1 MMDYNLHIIQ
11 AKKRITD
18 LCYKTTGDVYASFSG
33 GKDSTIILELLKQC
47 GLEGQVKAIFCD
59 TGIELKATKDF
70 VQWVSEHWYKN
81 VEIIKPEFSFAE
93 TIKKH
98 GKPALSKL
106 KSKCIRTYQKDPS
119 CKTSA
124 YLFNRTGTKFALADK
139 NMHFIH
145 PDFGIKISEHCCREM
160 KKKPFAKYAKEHGIS
175 GYFTGMRMSEGGA
188 REFSYHRKKE
198 TGNVCTTIKANGLVE
213 KSPII
218 DWSDE
223 MCDWFIREF
232 NVPLSKAYTEYGYS
246 RTGCFLCPYNRN
258 LKQDLETLKV
268 FEPPAYKASIY
279 WLKDVY
285 IAQGIQ
291 LDDDPEY
298 MAEYDKQW
306 EKYDTMRYEMLKKY
320 RPDGR
325 LCADGRYRQ
334 LQIDIDIECPQEQE
348 IKMEHLGL
356 SLDDLL
362 NF

>member
-1 MMDYNLHIIQ
+1 MMDYNLHITQ

-18 LCYKTTGDVYASFSG
+18 LCYKTAGDVYVSFSG
-33 GKDSTIILELLKQC
+33 GKDSTIVLELLKQC
-47 GLEGQVKAIFCD
+47 ELENQVKAVFCD

-70 VQWVSEHWYKN
+70 VHWVSENYYHN
-81 VEIIKPEFSFAE
+81 VEIIKPEMSFAGV
-93 TIKKH
+93 IKQY

-106 KSKCIRTYQKDPS
+106 KSKGIRTYQKKPS

-124 YLFNRTGTKFALADK
+124 YLFNRTGTRFALADK
-139 NMHFIH
+139 DMHFIH
-145 PDFGIKISEHCCREM
+145 PDFGIKVSEHCCREM
-160 KKKPFAKYAKEHGIS
+160 KKKPFATYAKEHHVS
-175 GYFTGMRMSEGGA
+175 GYFTGMRMAEGGA
-188 REFSYHRKKE
+188 REFLYNRKKE
-198 TGNVCTTIKANGLVE
+198 SGNICTSIKNGLIE

-223 MCDWFIREF
+223 MCDWFINEF
-232 NVPLSKAYTEYGYS
+232 DVPLSKAYTDYGFS
-246 RTGCFLCPYNRN
+246 RTGCFLCPYNRQ
-258 LKQDLETLKV
+258 LKEDLETLKA
-268 FEPPAYKASIY
+268 FEPSAYKVSIY

-291 LDDDPEY
+291 LDAPEY
-298 MAEYDKQW
+298 MAEYNEQW
-306 EKYDTMRYEMLKKY
+306 AMYDAMRYEMLKKY
-320 RPDGR
+320 RPDCK